1 MYNGWVWNMKREMAL
16 QKVVIQLTAEYLK
29 KNVEALAATLRSQGV
44 EVCLG
49 LPGAGQSAEGV
60 LFLTDDVKL
69 LRAWEKCAVKGA
81 LLLQQDNQQEDFTGI
96 MYALEQVE
104 ELDREELD
112 RIYRRL
118 HGLPW
123 RILETER
130 CAVRE
135 ITVRDVDRMY
145 EIYAEPSITEYMD
158 DLYADRE
165 EEKDYTQKYIRNMYG
180 FYGYGMWVVEEK
192 HSGRVIGR
200 AGIEPCGEE
209 AELGYVIAG
218 PWQRLGIAGEVCHAI
233 LMYGFQELGLDQI
246 SARVQREN
254 QPSKRLLVKLGFQ
267 KHSETSESDVIMEK
281 WICRK
286 DFFCFLAKNL

>member
-1 MYNGWVWNMKREMAL
+1 MKWEKAL
-16 QKVVIQLTAEYLK
+16 QKVVIQLTTECLK
-29 KNVEALAATLRSQGV
+29 ENVEILADTLRSQGV
-44 EVCLG
+44 EVCLK
-49 LPGAGQSAEGV
+49 LPDVRQRAEGV
-60 LFLTDDVKL
+60 LLLTDDVKL
-69 LRAWEKCAVKGA
+69 LRAWENCAVRGA
-81 LLLQQDNQQEDFTGI
+81 LLLHEDNRQEDFTGI
-96 MYALEQVE
+96 RYALEQVD

-135 ITVRDVDRMY
+135 ITVGDVDRMY

-165 EEKDYTQKYIRNMYG
+165 KEKDYTLEYIRNMYG

-209 AELGYVIAG
+209 AELGYVIAR
-218 PWQRLGIAGEVCHAI
+218 PWQRLGIAGEVCRAI
-233 LMYGFQELGLDQI
+233 LKYGFEELGMDRI
-246 SARVQREN
+246 SARVQSEN
-254 QPSKRLLVKLGFQ
+254 QPSKRLLQKLGFQ
-267 KHSETSESDVIMEK
+267 KYSETAESDVIMEK
-281 WICRK
+281 WICK
-286 DFFCFLAKNL
+286 KHFLCFLSKTL

>member
-1 MYNGWVWNMKREMAL
+1 MKWEKAL
-16 QKVVIQLTAEYLK
+16 QKVVIQLTTECLK
-29 KNVEALAATLRSQGV
+29 ENVEILADTLRSQGV
-44 EVCLG
+44 EVCLK
-49 LPGAGQSAEGV
+49 LPDVRQRAEGV
-60 LFLTDDVKL
+60 LLLTDDVKL
-69 LRAWEKCAVKGA
+69 LRAWENCAVRGA
-81 LLLQQDNQQEDFTGI
+81 LLLHEDNRQEDFTGI
-96 MYALEQVE
+96 RYALEQVD

-135 ITVRDVDRMY
+135 ITVGDVDRMY

-165 EEKDYTQKYIRNMYG
+165 KEKDYTLEYIRNMYG

-209 AELGYVIAG
+209 AELGYVIAR
-218 PWQRLGIAGEVCHAI
+218 PWQRLGIAGEVCRAI
-233 LMYGFQELGLDQI
+233 LKYGFEELGMDRI
-246 SARVQREN
+246 SARVQSAN
-254 QPSKRLLVKLGFQ
+254 QPSKRLLQKLGFQ
-267 KHSETSESDVIMEK
+267 KYSETAESDVIMEK
-281 WICRK
+281 WICKK
-286 DFFCFLAKNL
+286 DFLCFLSKTL

>member
-1 MYNGWVWNMKREMAL
+1 MKWEKAL
-16 QKVVIQLTAEYLK
+16 QKVVIQLTTECLK
-29 KNVEALAATLRSQGV
+29 ENVEILADTLRSQGV
-44 EVCLG
+44 EVCLK
-49 LPGAGQSAEGV
+49 LPDVRQRAEGV
-60 LFLTDDVKL
+60 LLLTDDVKL

-81 LLLQQDNQQEDFTGI
+81 LLLHQDNRQEDFTGI

-145 EIYAEPSITEYMD
+145 EIYADPSITEYMD

-165 EEKDYTQKYIRNMYG
+165 EEKRYTESYIRNMYG

-209 AELGYVIAG
+209 AELGYVIAR
-218 PWQRLGIAGEVCHAI
+218 PWQRLGIAGEVGHAI
-233 LMYGFQELGLDQI
+233 LVYGFQELGLEQI

-254 QPSKRLLVKLGFQ
+254 HPSKRLLQKLGFQ
-267 KHSETSESDVIMEK
+267 KYSETSDSDVIMEK

-286 DFFCFLAKNL
+286 DFFDF

>member
-1 MYNGWVWNMKREMAL
+1 M
-16 QKVVIQLTAEYLK
+16 
-29 KNVEALAATLRSQGV
+29 
-44 EVCLG
+44 
-49 LPGAGQSAEGV
+49 
-60 LFLTDDVKL
+60 LTDDVKL
-69 LRAWEKCAVKGA
+69 LRAWENCAVRGA
-81 LLLQQDNQQEDFTGI
+81 LLLHEDNRQEDFTGI
-96 MYALEQVE
+96 RYALEQVD

-135 ITVRDVDRMY
+135 ITVGDVDRMY

-165 EEKDYTQKYIRNMYG
+165 KEKDYTLEYIRNMYG

-209 AELGYVIAG
+209 AELGYVIAR
-218 PWQRLGIAGEVCHAI
+218 PWQRLGIAGEVCRAI
-233 LMYGFQELGLDQI
+233 LKYGFEELGMDRI
-246 SARVQREN
+246 SARVQSAN
-254 QPSKRLLVKLGFQ
+254 QPSKRLLQKLGFQ
-267 KHSETSESDVIMEK
+267 KYSETAESDVIMEK
-281 WICRK
+281 WICK
-286 DFFCFLAKNL
+286 KHFLCFLSKTL

>member
-1 MYNGWVWNMKREMAL
+1 MKWEKAL
-16 QKVVIQLTAEYLK
+16 QKVVIQLTTECLK
-29 KNVEALAATLRSQGV
+29 ENVEILADTLRSQGV
-44 EVCLG
+44 EVCLK
-49 LPGAGQSAEGV
+49 LPDVRQRAEGV
-60 LFLTDDVKL
+60 LLLTDDVKL
-69 LRAWEKCAVKGA
+69 LRAWENCAVRGA
-81 LLLQQDNQQEDFTGI
+81 LLLHEDNRQEDFTGI
-96 MYALEQVE
+96 RYALEQVD

-135 ITVRDVDRMY
+135 ITVGDVDRMY

-165 EEKDYTQKYIRNMYG
+165 KEKDYTLEYIRNMYG

-209 AELGYVIAG
+209 AELGYVIAR
-218 PWQRLGIAGEVCHAI
+218 PWQRLGIAGEVCRAI
-233 LMYGFQELGLDQI
+233 LKYGFEELGMDQI
-246 SARVQREN
+246 SARVQSAN
-254 QPSKRLLVKLGFQ
+254 QPSKRLLQKLGFQ
-267 KHSETSESDVIMEK
+267 KYSETAESDVIMEK
-281 WICRK
+281 WICK
-286 DFFCFLAKNL
+286 KHFLCFLSKTL